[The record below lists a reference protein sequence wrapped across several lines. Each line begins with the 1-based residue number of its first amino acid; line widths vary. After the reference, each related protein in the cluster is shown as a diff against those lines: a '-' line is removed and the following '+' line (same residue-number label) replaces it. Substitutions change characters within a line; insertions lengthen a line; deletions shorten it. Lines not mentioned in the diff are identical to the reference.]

1 MKKIFSSF
9 VFLGI
14 LFLFLFSIESQAYI
28 PRIKTIARKMAKNN
42 GRKIY
47 KIQREV
53 TFQDQENLLKA
64 KETWFI
70 KNGDTMKLV
79 VDSVDNTNPWSFVIV
94 YNKNKRKTL
103 SSSKNI
109 KTFSRSE
116 EFFEPLF
123 HDRYYKSLL
132 SRMEKLRFVPAW
144 AKNTED
150 PDYDAGETK
159 MVKEDFVHLEPILG
173 SVNYA
178 IGSNKNDSG
187 DNKRITLWVEQD
199 SFLIRKGRLRS
210 TAEFTN
216 SKFQTF
222 SGGLKL
228 PTKQTINWKD
238 KVARIHLIRAERTT
252 TNKKTWTI
260 DKSKGSGLPN
270 EPIIKEFYSRFR

>member
-1 MKKIFSSF
+1 MKKLFLLF
-9 VFLGI
+9 VFIGS
-14 LFLFLFSIESQAYI
+14 FFFFNVESQAYI
-28 PRIKTIARKMAKNN
+28 PRIKTIVKKMAKNN

-53 TFQDQENLLKA
+53 SFQDQENLLKA
-64 KETWFI
+64 KETWFV

-79 VDSVDNTNPWSFVIV
+79 VESVDSLNPWSFIIV
-94 YNKNKRKTL
+94 YDRNKRKTL
-103 SSSKNI
+103 SSAKNI

-123 HDRYYKSLL
+123 HDRYHKSLL
-132 SRMEKLRFVPAW
+132 SRLERLRFVPAW
-144 AKNTED
+144 AKNVED
-150 PDYDAGETK
+150 PDYNEGETK
-159 MVKEDFVHLEPILG
+159 MVKEDFVHLEPVLG
-173 SVNYA
+173 TVNYA
-178 IGSNKNDSG
+178 IGSHKNDSG
-187 DNKRITLWVEQD
+187 DNKKITLWVEQD

-228 PTKQTINWKD
+228 PTEQTINWKD
-238 KVARIHLIRAERTT
+238 KVARIRLVRAERISAD
-252 TNKKTWTI
+252 KKTWKI
-260 DKSKGSGLPN
+260 DKSKSSSLPN